1 MSIFIVFYPEKC
13 IHYYNAGRVL
23 TDETAEKLNY
33 GISAS
38 RNFKDSIGTI
48 RKFVEEKRVSV
59 DNFSLK

>member
-1 MSIFIVFYPEKC
+1 
-13 IHYYNAGRVL
+13 VL

-38 RNFKDSIGTI
+38 RNFKYSIGTI

-59 DNFSLK
+59 DSFSLK

>member
-1 MSIFIVFYPEKC
+1 ML
-13 IHYYNAGRVL
+13 A
-23 TDETAEKLNY
+23 DETAEKLNY

-59 DNFSLK
+59 DSFSLKLIF